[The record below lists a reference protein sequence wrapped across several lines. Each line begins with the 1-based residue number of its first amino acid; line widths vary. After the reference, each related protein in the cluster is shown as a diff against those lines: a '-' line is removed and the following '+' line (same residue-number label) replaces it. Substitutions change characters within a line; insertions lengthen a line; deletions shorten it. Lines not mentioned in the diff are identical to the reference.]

1 MTGPTAA
8 PVQDPQPGG
17 GAATAGLLP
26 SPEDCYRAVLARDA
40 RFDGWFWIGVTTTG
54 IYCRPSCPTPV
65 HPRPEHATFHATAA
79 AAQRAGYRACK
90 RCRPDASPGSPLW
103 DRDHDLVGRAMR
115 LIADGVVERAGV
127 GGLAQ
132 QLAVSTRHL
141 DRVLGERV
149 GAGPLAIARAR
160 RAQTA
165 RVLIETTDLRFGDV
179 AFAAGFSSIR
189 QFNDTLRAVFDQTPT
204 QLRRAAQ
211 RRAHP
216 GASSGRS
223 MVAPPAGSTAG
234 STAGPL
240 DGSPPGS
247 RAGSTAPSLAVSTS
261 DATADVV
268 SVPTST
274 TPAGPASAADVVP
287 PTPGGSPAGSGVAG
301 SAATAATAGSAAAP
315 IALSLRLAHR
325 TPLAARELIGW
336 FAGHP
341 IAGVQEIDGGV
352 LTRTLR
358 LPHGSGVARLAFDE
372 GHVRCG
378 LRLDDVRD
386 VATAAERCRRLLDL
400 DADIVAIDTDLSADP
415 VLAPVVR
422 ACPGLRTPGS
432 VDGFE
437 TAVLALAGQ
446 QISVLAACATV
457 GRLTERLG
465 TPTFDGLRVFPPPD
479 AVADG
484 DLDGVGF
491 TARTRDAVRTL
502 AQLCADGLSLDPGAD
517 RTEARARLREI
528 RGVGPWTA
536 DYILLRALRDPD
548 VLPVGDLIVR
558 RSAAALGLPD
568 TSDELAVAGR
578 RWSPWRSYATHHL
591 WQRELDARVGRAR
604 RVDTGA
610 GR

>member
-8 PVQDPQPGG
+8 AVQDPPSSGSAG
-17 GAATAGLLP
+17 SAALLP
-26 SPEDCYRAVLARDA
+26 SPEECYRAVLARDA
-40 RFDGWFWIGVTTTG
+40 RFDGWIWIGVTSTG

-115 LIADGVVERAGV
+115 LIADGVVERSGV

-204 QLRRAAQ
+204 QLRQAAE
-211 RRAHP
+211 RR
-216 GASSGRS
+216 GR
-223 MVAPPAGSTAG
+223 PAGSTA
-234 STAGPL
+234 
-240 DGSPPGS
+240 
-247 RAGSTAPSLAVSTS
+247 
-261 DATADVV
+261 
-268 SVPTST
+268 
-274 TPAGPASAADVVP
+274 AA
-287 PTPGGSPAGSGVAG
+287 PGGSGSGG
-301 SAATAATAGSAAAP
+301 TAARATPLSASVSRDGAAP
-315 IALSLRLAHR
+315 VALSLRLAHR
-325 TPLAARELIGW
+325 TPLAVDELMGW

-341 IAGVQEIDGGV
+341 IAGVQGVDDGV

-358 LPHGSGVARLAFDE
+358 LPHGNGVARLAFDE
-372 GHVRCG
+372 GHVRCD

-400 DADIVAIDTDLSADP
+400 DADIVAIDADLCADP
-415 VLAPVVR
+415 VLAPVVGT
-422 ACPGLRTPGS
+422 CPGLRTPGS
-432 VDGFE
+432 VGGFE

-446 QISVLAACATV
+446 QISVAAACATV
-457 GRLTERLG
+457 GRLVERLG
-465 TPTFDGLRVFPPPD
+465 TPTFDGLRVFPAPD

-484 DLDGVGF
+484 DLDGLGF

-502 AQLCADGLSLDPGAD
+502 AQLCAGGLSLDPGAD
-517 RTEARARLREI
+517 RTEARARLLEI

-536 DYILLRALRDPD
+536 DYVRLRALRDPD

-568 TSDELAVAGR
+568 SPEGLAEAGR
-578 RWSPWRSYATHHL
+578 RWSPWRTYATHHL
-591 WQRELDARVGRAR
+591 WQLELDARLRSEGRAR
-604 RVDTGA
+604 R
-610 GR
+610 